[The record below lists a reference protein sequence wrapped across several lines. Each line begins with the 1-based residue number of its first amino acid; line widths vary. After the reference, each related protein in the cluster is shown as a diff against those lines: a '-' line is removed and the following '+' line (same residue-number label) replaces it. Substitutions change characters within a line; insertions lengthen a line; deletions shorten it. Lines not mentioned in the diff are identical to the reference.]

1 MDLPTFS
8 SLKFGALIKDGERL
22 LMVTS
27 TKKSADGQTTTAI
40 AVQEAFV
47 GADAGALTLMDANY
61 NRTFLQGAPDGKLVL
76 MGETI
81 QAQAT
86 GKK

>member
-1 MDLPTFS
+1 VDLPTFS

-22 LMVTS
+22 LMVTA

-47 GADAGALTLMDANY
+47 AADAGALTLIDPSY
-61 NRTFLQGAPDGKLVL
+61 NRTFLQGSPDGKLVL

-81 QAQAT
+81 QVT
-86 GKK
+86 SNVKI